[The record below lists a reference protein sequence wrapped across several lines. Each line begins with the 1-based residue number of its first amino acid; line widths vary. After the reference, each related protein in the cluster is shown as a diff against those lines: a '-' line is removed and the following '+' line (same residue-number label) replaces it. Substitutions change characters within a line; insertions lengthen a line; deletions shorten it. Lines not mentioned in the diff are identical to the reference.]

1 MATEKM
7 GAMVDQ
13 SKQSG
18 PDQMITT
25 AAAGQMQAS
34 SSAAQQGGA
43 PQMGQSKA
51 EKSPVFSLRAIASM

>member
-1 MATEKM
+1 
-7 GAMVDQ
+7 MVDQ

-18 PDQMITT
+18 PDQMIMT

-51 EKSPVFSLRAIASM
+51 EKRPVFSLRAIASM